1 MSKRILV
8 VDDSLLMYQKL
19 VEELKDTEF
28 EVTAYAKDGE
38 TAVEMYDEYKPDIV
52 TMDIIM
58 PGIDGIEAA
67 ERILEKDKNANIV
80 MVSSLGDDDIIEQA
94 NEKGIKQFICKPFER
109 SQILKELRKI
119 K

>member
-1 MSKRILV
+1 MKKKLLV

-19 VEELKDTEF
+19 EDELKDTEF
-28 EVTAYAKDGE
+28 EIVAYAKDGE
-38 TAVEMYDEYKPDIV
+38 TALSMYEEFKPDIV
-52 TMDIIM
+52 TMDLIM

-67 ERILEKDKNANIV
+67 QEIFKMSKDAHII

-94 NEKGIKQFICKPFER
+94 KEIGINQFICKPFDKDVV
-109 SQILKELRKI
+109 LKELRKI